1 MVSLPGKC
9 SLVLAVEVMSTG
21 LCDPPWSV
29 CTDWCGEVLVLHIC
43 TRVCSCLTHF
53 LTSTHFLMTLLGEKV
68 LVNLKLNE
76 SFSTMS
82 SKIHPKN
89 IVMATLEEVVE
100 DARKASEE
108 HQRGA

>member
-1 MVSLPGKC
+1 
-9 SLVLAVEVMSTG
+9 
-21 LCDPPWSV
+21 
-29 CTDWCGEVLVLHIC
+29 
-43 TRVCSCLTHF
+43 
-53 LTSTHFLMTLLGEKV
+53 MTLLGEKV

-100 DARKASEE
+100 DAHKASEE